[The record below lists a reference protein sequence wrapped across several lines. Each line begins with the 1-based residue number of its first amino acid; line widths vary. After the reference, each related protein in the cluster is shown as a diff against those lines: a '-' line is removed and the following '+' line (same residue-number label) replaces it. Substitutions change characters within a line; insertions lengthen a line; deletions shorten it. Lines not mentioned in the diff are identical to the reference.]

1 MSLKNIYKLHL
12 INRINLKLLNF
23 LENDLRTVFE
33 IARIVQ
39 NEDLIDVT
47 NENNNNNN
55 LPQIVIRSPDT
66 PAASSKLTDSQKSNR
81 KETEIMNI

>member
-1 MSLKNIYKLHL
+1 MSIKDLYKHYL

-47 NENNNNNN
+47 NENNNNN

-66 PAASSKLTDSQKSNR
+66 PAASSKLTDSQRSNL
-81 KETEIMNI
+81 KETEIMFI

>member
-1 MSLKNIYKLHL
+1 MSIKDLYKHYL

-39 NEDLIDVT
+39 NEDLIDVAY
-47 NENNNNNN
+47 NNN
-55 LPQIVIRSPDT
+55 
-66 PAASSKLTDSQKSNR
+66 
-81 KETEIMNI
+81 